1 MFNISMLRRPIIA
14 HLFKDWRHHMTKQY
28 GLIVITGGSS
38 GIGLALVNR
47 YLKAGC
53 PVLAVAR
60 NTSAIPARDNLATLD
75 ADLTD
80 PAEPARIA
88 ARVAALRLPVA
99 VLINNAG
106 VQSALDFSGAD
117 IACPTVPDRIRD
129 EIALN
134 LVAPILLARALLRF
148 MVRPNGTIVNVTS
161 LVSRQPK
168 VSAPVYS
175 ASKAGLAS
183 FTRSLR
189 VQLHPD
195 EIHVLEAVP
204 PLVDTSMTA
213 DRGSGK
219 ISAEAM
225 AEAIFAGVRN
235 QKNII
240 APGLSRRVLLLNR
253 LLPELVRTILARS

>member
-1 MFNISMLRRPIIA
+1 
-14 HLFKDWRHHMTKQY
+14 MTKQY

-60 NTSAIPARDNLATLD
+60 NTAAIHARHNLATLD

-134 LVAPILLARALLRF
+134 LIAPILLARALLPF
-148 MVRPNGTIVNVTS
+148 MVRPDGTIVNVTS

-195 EIHVLEAVP
+195 EVHVLEAVP

-213 DRGSGK
+213 GRGSRK

-253 LLPELVRTILARS
+253 LLPELVRTILAQS

>member
-1 MFNISMLRRPIIA
+1 L
-14 HLFKDWRHHMTKQY
+14 TKQY
-28 GLIVITGGSS
+28 GLIVITGGSC

-60 NTSAIPARDNLATLD
+60 NTAAIPARDNLATLD

-106 VQSALDFSGAD
+106 VQSTLDFSGAD

-134 LVAPILLARALLRF
+134 LIAPILLARSLLPF
-148 MVRPNGTIVNVTS
+148 MVRPGGTIVNVTS

-168 VSAPVYS
+168 ASAPVYS

-183 FTRSLR
+183 FTQSLR
-189 VQLHPD
+189 VQLRSG
-195 EIHVLEAVP
+195 EIHLLEAVP
-204 PLVDTSMTA
+204 PLVDTGMTA
-213 DRGSGK
+213 GRGSRK
-219 ISAEAM
+219 ISPDTM
-225 AEAIFAGVRN
+225 AEAIFQGVR
-235 QKNII
+235 KKKKIA

-253 LLPELVRTILARS
+253 LLPELVGRILAKS